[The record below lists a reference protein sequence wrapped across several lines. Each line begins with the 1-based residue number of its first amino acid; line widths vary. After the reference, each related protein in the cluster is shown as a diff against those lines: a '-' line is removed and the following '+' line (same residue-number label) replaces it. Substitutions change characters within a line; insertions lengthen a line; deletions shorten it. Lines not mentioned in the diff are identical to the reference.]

1 MGKMQTKVGLV
12 VMLKDFTYNLV
23 NKDKLKLSPKSFL
36 VQPTTGINLTITK
49 RIK

>member
-12 VMLKDFTYNLV
+12 FMLQDFTYDLV
-23 NKDKLKLSPKSFL
+23 NKEELIFSPKSF
-36 VQPTTGINLTITK
+36 VIQPTTGINLAIAK

>member
-12 VMLKDFTYNLV
+12 VMLQDFTYDSV
-23 NKDKLKLSPKSFL
+23 NNEELKISAKSFL